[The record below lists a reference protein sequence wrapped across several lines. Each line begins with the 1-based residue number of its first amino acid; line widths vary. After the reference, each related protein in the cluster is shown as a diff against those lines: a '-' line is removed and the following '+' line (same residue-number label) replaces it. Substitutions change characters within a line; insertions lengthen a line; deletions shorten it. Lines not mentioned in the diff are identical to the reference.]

1 MVVQQFDFL
10 KKMRDVISKSPRF
23 FQRGEGSPRHGTSRY
38 SKPHGHQSRACTN
51 RRSGQ
56 RKMGPMR
63 SLLPLLLIASSAG
76 IWAQGSSTASSSPP
90 QSPAGQSSSSPTS
103 KTPNPQ
109 PLNPEPPRS
118 DRVNADSLD
127 NRPGE
132 SSSKDSQIDLSPPA
146 NDDRA
151 HPHGGEAVTDAKIAA
166 GDSDVNE
173 MHPWDPH
180 RAAKD
185 IEVGDFYFKRKN
197 YHAAEDRY
205 REALFYKN
213 NDALATLRLAISL
226 EKQDQATE
234 AIAEFENYLKI
245 LPAGPQAEE
254 AKKAIVRLKGT
265 LANTKSAKQ

>member
-1 MVVQQFDFL
+1 M
-10 KKMRDVISKSPRF
+10 
-23 FQRGEGSPRHGTSRY
+23 GT
-38 SKPHGHQSRACTN
+38 
-51 RRSGQ
+51 
-56 RKMGPMR
+56 MR

-76 IWAQGSSTASSSPP
+76 IWAQGSSTAPSSP
-90 QSPAGQSSSSPTS
+90 GQSSSSQVPASQSPTAPS
-103 KTPNPQ
+103 SSSHTPSNAP

-254 AKKAIVRLKGT
+254 AKKAIARLKGT

>member
-1 MVVQQFDFL
+1 
-10 KKMRDVISKSPRF
+10 MRDVISKSPRF

-38 SKPHGHQSRACTN
+38 SKPHRHQSRGCTN
-51 RRSGQ
+51 RRPRQ
-56 RKMGPMR
+56 RKMGTMR

-76 IWAQGSSTASSSPP
+76 IWAQGSSTAPSSP
-90 QSPAGQSSSSPTS
+90 GQSSSSQAPASQSPTAPS
-103 KTPNPQ
+103 SSSHTPSNAP

-205 REALFYKN
+205 REALRYKD
-213 NDALATLRLAISL
+213 NDAIATIRLAVCL
-226 EKQDQATE
+226 EKLGILDDAR
-234 AIAEFENYLKI
+234 AEYESYLRI
-245 LPAGPQAEE
+245 LPHGPQAAE
-254 AKKAIVRLKGT
+254 AQTGIDRLKAET
-265 LANTKSAKQ
+265 AAPQAAR